1 MQAIYSNKNKKLID
15 LSPENI
21 LVLVDVYVP
30 K

>member
-1 MQAIYSNKNKKLID
+1 MQAIYSNKNKNLID